1 MSLADFARERGLKR
15 MGARPPFF
23 EYLRLSWLRRDFAIA
38 MSIYSNQAALSKTRL
53 GRGWLVLGPTLQ
65 AAIYGL
71 IFGVILGD
79 RRPENFIPYMITGVF
94 LFSFFSG
101 SFSSGAAALTS
112 NRDLVRSL
120 SFPRLLLPISAVIRQ
135 FINLLPQL
143 ALLAVIL
150 LIWQQPL
157 AWSWF
162 EMIPILL
169 LMTMFSLGLAMI
181 AARLTVQ
188 VRDISKL
195 IPFITRLVFYTSGI
209 FFELE
214 KILGKYPELLAL
226 ASLNP
231 VYDFISLAR
240 GALVVGYDSTPQLWA
255 ISSGWAV
262 LTLLFGLWYFWRAE
276 ERYGRD

>member
-1 MSLADFARERGLKR
+1 MTLAEYARGRGLKR
-15 MGARPPFF
+15 MGARPAFL
-23 EYLRLSWLRRDFAIA
+23 EYLKLAWKRRDFAIA

-79 RRPENFIPYMITGVF
+79 RRPENFIPFMITGVF

-101 SFSSGAAALTS
+101 SFSTGASSLTG
-112 NRDLVRSL
+112 NKDLVRSL

-135 FINLLPQL
+135 LINLLPQL
-143 ALLAVIL
+143 ALLALIL
-150 LIWQQPL
+150 LLWRQPITWNWL
-157 AWSWF
+157 

-188 VRDISKL
+188 VRDVSKL

-214 KILGKYPELLAL
+214 KILGGYPELLAL
-226 ASLNP
+226 AVLNP

-240 GALVVGYDSTPQLWA
+240 GALVVGYESTLSLWL
-255 ISSGWAV
+255 ISIAWAV
-262 LTLLFGLWYFWRAE
+262 GTLLFGIWYFWRAE